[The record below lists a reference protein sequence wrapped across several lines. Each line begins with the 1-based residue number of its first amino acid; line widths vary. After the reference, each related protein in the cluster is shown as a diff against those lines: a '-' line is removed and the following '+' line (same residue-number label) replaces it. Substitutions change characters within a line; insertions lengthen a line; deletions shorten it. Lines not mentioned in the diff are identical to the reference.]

1 MDDGESRKNS
11 WIPKSFTRFIREL
24 HPLPPLPWSFSAVVL
39 NYCEHTRVMM
49 RQLDMLGRDADS
61 FNLPVEF
68 LTRLPVSRFRR
79 MNVSALLSAFF
90 YTNRTR
96 SVSTRP
102 SSCLPPYYREVENST
117 TPTLFQAFAD
127 LSLITFP
134 GVDYMHP
141 DLKHNFVSNKM
152 YYSLVFLFFQS
163 NNCRL
168 K

>member
-1 MDDGESRKNS
+1 
-11 WIPKSFTRFIREL
+11 
-24 HPLPPLPWSFSAVVL
+24 
-39 NYCEHTRVMM
+39 
-49 RQLDMLGRDADS
+49 MLGRDADS

-68 LTRLPVSRFRR
+68 LMSSVSTIERQYSS
-79 MNVSALLSAFF
+79 VCLF

-152 YYSLVFLFFQS
+152 YYSLVFLFFS
-163 NNCRL
+163 I